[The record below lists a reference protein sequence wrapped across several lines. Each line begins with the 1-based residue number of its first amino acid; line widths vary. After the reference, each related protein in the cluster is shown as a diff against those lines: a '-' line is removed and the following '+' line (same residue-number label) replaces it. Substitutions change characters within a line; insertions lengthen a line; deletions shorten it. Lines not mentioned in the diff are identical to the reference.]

1 MIKIESIGM
10 EDQDFGDFVPE
21 SLFEAIDQLNNGGK
35 SCATN
40 SSINTSM
47 EEFMDFE
54 LDLSSENMT
63 SFLELEQEIKE
74 ATTTS
79 PLPLPRP
86 SVIVK
91 PRPKP
96 ASVQQAGPSPSL
108 ADIMTSC
115 GIEYDLPEDGNVSS
129 PSSIHSDIQLDQNQ
143 ELIEELEEFFIKT
156 EGCPT
161 VVDKESEHPDQLS
174 LAGLNDPSSCSLL
187 TAEGQ
192 KVIIIIAPSSPAESV
207 STSITSSD
215 SDPEWSPSPCPLSPA
230 QLSLLSSR
238 PEQRKARK
246 KYARTKPPS
255 PPSVTPYPADKK
267 ERKKAQNRTAAFRYR
282 EKKKSEQDLAE
293 EELEALAEKN
303 RQLQGRLGEMETE
316 FKYLKKLMV
325 EAGLGKYTLA
335 VNY

>member
-1 MIKIESIGM
+1 
-10 EDQDFGDFVPE
+10 
-21 SLFEAIDQLNNGGK
+21 
-35 SCATN
+35 
-40 SSINTSM
+40 
-47 EEFMDFE
+47 MDFE

-74 ATTTS
+74 ATTN
-79 PLPLPRP
+79 LPEHLLRP

-96 ASVQQAGPSPSL
+96 AEQPSL
-108 ADIMTSC
+108 TDIMTSC
-115 GIEYDLPEDGNVSS
+115 GIEYELPEDCNVSS

-156 EGCPT
+156 EGSAT
-161 VVDKESEHPDQLS
+161 VVDESQQPGELS
-174 LAGLNDPSSCSLL
+174 LTGLNNTLSSSIV
-187 TAEGQ
+187 TPEGQ
-192 KVIIIIAPSSPAESV
+192 NVIIIIAPSSPAESV
-207 STSITSSD
+207 TTTASISTD
-215 SDPEWSPSPCPLSPA
+215 SDPEWTPSPAPLSPA
-230 QLSLLSSR
+230 QFSLLST
-238 PEQRKARK
+238 Q
-246 KYARTKPPS
+246 
-255 PPSVTPYPADKK
+255 PAQTK

-303 RQLQGRLGEMETE
+303 SQLQEKLVEMETE

>member
-1 MIKIESIGM
+1 MEKIGLEDM
-10 EDQDFGDFVPE
+10 EDFGDFVPE

-40 SSINTSM
+40 SSLNNSM

-74 ATTTS
+74 VTTTS
-79 PLPLPRP
+79 LPEPLPRP
-86 SVIVK
+86 SVIVR

-96 ASVQQAGPSPSL
+96 AVLPSPNL

-115 GIEYDLPEDGNVSS
+115 GIEYDLPEDSNVSS

-156 EGCPT
+156 DGCPT
-161 VVDKESEHPDQLS
+161 VVDETEHTEQFNLS
-174 LAGLNDPSSCSLL
+174 SSLV
-187 TAEGQ
+187 TPEGQ
-192 KVIIIIAPSSPAESV
+192 NVIIIIAPSSPTESV
-207 STSITSSD
+207 LTTTTTSD
-215 SDPEWSPSPCPLSPA
+215 SDTEWTPSPAPLSPA
-230 QLSLLSSR
+230 QLSLLSSK
-238 PEQRKARK
+238 PEQTKTRK
-246 KYARTKPPS
+246 KYARSKPPS
-255 PPSVTPYPADKK
+255 PPSVAPYPVDKK

-293 EELEALAEKN
+293 EEVEALADKN
-303 RQLQGRLGEMETE
+303 SQLQEKLVEMETE

>member
-1 MIKIESIGM
+1 
-10 EDQDFGDFVPE
+10 
-21 SLFEAIDQLNNGGK
+21 
-35 SCATN
+35 
-40 SSINTSM
+40 
-47 EEFMDFE
+47 MDFE
-54 LDLSSENMT
+54 LDLSSENMA

-74 ATTTS
+74 ATTL
-79 PLPLPRP
+79 LPDPVPRP

-96 ASVQQAGPSPSL
+96 AVQPSPSL
-108 ADIMTSC
+108 TDIMTSC
-115 GIEYDLPEDGNVSS
+115 GIEYDLPEDCNVSS

-156 EGCPT
+156 EGCAT
-161 VVDKESEHPDQLS
+161 VVDESDHAEQLNLSSS
-174 LAGLNDPSSCSLL
+174 LVTP
-187 TAEGQ
+187 EGQ
-192 KVIIIIAPSSPAESV
+192 KVIIIIAPSSPTESL
-207 STSITSSD
+207 TTIAASD
-215 SDPEWSPSPCPLSPA
+215 SDPEWSLSPGPLSPA
-230 QLSLLSSR
+230 QQSLLSR
-238 PEQRKARK
+238 KPEQGRTRK
-246 KYARTKPPS
+246 KYARSKQPS
-255 PPSVTPYPADKK
+255 PPSAAPYPADKK

-303 RQLQGRLGEMETE
+303 SQLQEKLGEMETE

>member
-1 MIKIESIGM
+1 
-10 EDQDFGDFVPE
+10 
-21 SLFEAIDQLNNGGK
+21 
-35 SCATN
+35 
-40 SSINTSM
+40 
-47 EEFMDFE
+47 MDFE

-74 ATTTS
+74 ATTINS
-79 PLPLPRP
+79 LPEPLLRP

-96 ASVQQAGPSPSL
+96 AAQPSL
-108 ADIMTSC
+108 SDIMTSC
-115 GIEYDLPEDGNVSS
+115 GIEYDLPEDCNVSS

-161 VVDKESEHPDQLS
+161 VVDETEHTEQLSLS
-174 LAGLNDPSSCSLL
+174 LAGLNNPISSGLV

-192 KVIIIIAPSSPAESV
+192 NVIIIIAPSSPAESV
-207 STSITSSD
+207 ASTATTD
-215 SDPEWSPSPCPLSPA
+215 SDPEWSLGSPGPVSPA
-230 QLSLLSSR
+230 QLSQLRRR
-238 PEQRKARK
+238 PEQRKTRK
-246 KYARTKPPS
+246 KYARAKPPS

-293 EELEALAEKN
+293 EELEGLAEKN
-303 RQLQGRLGEMETE
+303 RQLQEKLGEMETE

-325 EAGLGKYTLA
+325 EAGLGKYTQA

>member
-1 MIKIESIGM
+1 MEKIGLEDM
-10 EDQDFGDFVPE
+10 EDFGDFVPE

-40 SSINTSM
+40 SSLNNSM

-74 ATTTS
+74 VTTTS
-79 PLPLPRP
+79 LPEPLPRP
-86 SVIVK
+86 SVIVR

-96 ASVQQAGPSPSL
+96 AVLPSPNL

-115 GIEYDLPEDGNVSS
+115 GIEYDLPEDSNVSS

-156 EGCPT
+156 DGCPT
-161 VVDKESEHPDQLS
+161 VVDETEHTEQFNLS
-174 LAGLNDPSSCSLL
+174 SSLV
-187 TAEGQ
+187 TPEGQ
-192 KVIIIIAPSSPAESV
+192 NVIIIIAPSSPTESV
-207 STSITSSD
+207 LTTTTTSD
-215 SDPEWSPSPCPLSPA
+215 SDTEWTPSPAPLSPA
-230 QLSLLSSR
+230 QLSLLSSK
-238 PEQRKARK
+238 PEQTKTRK
-246 KYARTKPPS
+246 KYARSKPPS
-255 PPSVTPYPADKK
+255 PPSVAPYPVDKK

-293 EELEALAEKN
+293 EEVEALADKN
-303 RQLQGRLGEMETE
+303 SQLQEKLVEMETE

-325 EAGLGKYTLA
+325 EAGLGKYTMA

>member
-1 MIKIESIGM
+1 
-10 EDQDFGDFVPE
+10 
-21 SLFEAIDQLNNGGK
+21 
-35 SCATN
+35 
-40 SSINTSM
+40 
-47 EEFMDFE
+47 MDFE

-79 PLPLPRP
+79 PQPLPRP

-96 ASVQQAGPSPSL
+96 ASVQLAGPSPSL

-115 GIEYDLPEDGNVSS
+115 GIEYDLPEDGTDVAS

-161 VVDKESEHPDQLS
+161 VVEEIEQTEQVNLS
-174 LAGLNDPSSCSLL
+174 SSLV
-187 TAEGQ
+187 TPEGQ
-192 KVIIIIAPSSPAESV
+192 NVIIIIAPSSPAES
-207 STSITSSD
+207 ITTTTTTNID
-215 SDPEWSPSPCPLSPA
+215 SDPEWTPSPAPLSPA
-230 QLSLLSSR
+230 QLSLLGR
-238 PEQRKARK
+238 KPEQ
-246 KYARTKPPS
+246 TK
-255 PPSVTPYPADKK
+255 T
-267 ERKKAQNRTAAFRYR
+267 R
-282 EKKKSEQDLAE
+282 KKSEQDLAE
-293 EELEALAEKN
+293 EELEALADRN
-303 RQLQGRLGEMETE
+303 SQLQNKLVEMETE

-325 EAGLGKYTLA
+325 EAGLGKYTQA

>member
-1 MIKIESIGM
+1 MIKMEKIGLEDM
-10 EDQDFGDFVPE
+10 EDFGDFVPE

-40 SSINTSM
+40 SSLNNSM

-74 ATTTS
+74 VTTTS
-79 PLPLPRP
+79 LPEPLPRP
-86 SVIVK
+86 SVIVR

-96 ASVQQAGPSPSL
+96 AVLPSPNL

-115 GIEYDLPEDGNVSS
+115 GIEYDLPEDSNVSS

-156 EGCPT
+156 DGCPT
-161 VVDKESEHPDQLS
+161 VVDETEHTEQFNLS
-174 LAGLNDPSSCSLL
+174 SSLV
-187 TAEGQ
+187 TPEGQ
-192 KVIIIIAPSSPAESV
+192 NVIIIIAPSSPTESV
-207 STSITSSD
+207 LTTTTTSD
-215 SDPEWSPSPCPLSPA
+215 SDTEWTPSPAPLSPA
-230 QLSLLSSR
+230 QLSLLSSK
-238 PEQRKARK
+238 PEQTKTRK
-246 KYARTKPPS
+246 KYARSKPPS
-255 PPSVTPYPADKK
+255 PPSVAPYPVDKK

-293 EELEALAEKN
+293 EEVEALADKN
-303 RQLQGRLGEMETE
+303 SQLQEKLVEMETE

-325 EAGLGKYTLA
+325 EAGLGKYTMA

>member
-1 MIKIESIGM
+1 MENIGM
-10 EDQDFGDFVPE
+10 EDQDFGDFGDFVPE

-35 SCATN
+35 SCANN
-40 SSINTSM
+40 SSINNSM

-54 LDLSSENMT
+54 LDLSSENMA

-74 ATTTS
+74 ATTLL
-79 PLPLPRP
+79 PEPLPRP

-96 ASVQQAGPSPSL
+96 AGQQVSPSL

-161 VVDKESEHPDQLS
+161 VVDESDDQEQLS
-174 LAGLNDPSSCSLL
+174 LAGFNNPVSSSLV
-187 TAEGQ
+187 TPEGQ

-207 STSITSSD
+207 TNTASTSGD
-215 SDPEWSPSPCPLSPA
+215 SDPEWSPSPGPLSPA
-230 QLSLLSSR
+230 QLSLVNTR
-238 PEQRKARK
+238 PGQTKARK
-246 KYARTKPPS
+246 KYARAKPPS

-303 RQLQGRLGEMETE
+303 SQLQEKLGEMETE
-316 FKYLKKLMV
+316 FRYLKKLMV

>member
-1 MIKIESIGM
+1 MIKIENIGM
-10 EDQDFGDFVPE
+10 EEMEDFGDFVPE

-35 SCATN
+35 SCTTT
-40 SSINTSM
+40 SSINNSL

-74 ATTTS
+74 ATIS
-79 PLPLPRP
+79 LPEPLPRP

-96 ASVQQAGPSPSL
+96 AVQVSPSL

-115 GIEYDLPEDGNVSS
+115 GIEYDLPEDCNVSS

-161 VVDKESEHPDQLS
+161 VVDETEHTEQLS
-174 LAGLNDPSSCSLL
+174 LDPSLV
-187 TAEGQ
+187 TPEGQ
-192 KVIIIIAPSSPAESV
+192 NVIIIIAPSSPAESITA
-207 STSITSSD
+207 STSSD

-230 QLSLLSSR
+230 QLSLLSKK
-238 PEQRKARK
+238 PEQTKTRK
-246 KYARTKPPS
+246 KYARSKPPS
-255 PPSVTPYPADKK
+255 APCVAPYPVDKK

-293 EELEALAEKN
+293 EELEALADKNSQLKEK
-303 RQLQGRLGEMETE
+303 LVEMETE

>member
-1 MIKIESIGM
+1 
-10 EDQDFGDFVPE
+10 
-21 SLFEAIDQLNNGGK
+21 
-35 SCATN
+35 
-40 SSINTSM
+40 
-47 EEFMDFE
+47 MDFE

-79 PLPLPRP
+79 PQPLPRP

-96 ASVQQAGPSPSL
+96 ASMQQAGPSPSL

-115 GIEYDLPEDGNVSS
+115 GIEYDLPEDGTDVAS

-207 STSITSSD
+207 STTTSITSSD

-238 PEQRKARK
+238 PEHSKARK

-293 EELEALAEKN
+293 ET
-303 RQLQGRLGEMETE
+303 G
-316 FKYLKKLMV
+316 
-325 EAGLGKYTLA
+325 
-335 VNY
+335 

>member
-1 MIKIESIGM
+1 
-10 EDQDFGDFVPE
+10 
-21 SLFEAIDQLNNGGK
+21 
-35 SCATN
+35 
-40 SSINTSM
+40 
-47 EEFMDFE
+47 MDFE
-54 LDLSSENMT
+54 LDLSSENMA

-74 ATTTS
+74 ATIS
-79 PLPLPRP
+79 LPEPLPRP

-96 ASVQQAGPSPSL
+96 AVQPSPSL

-115 GIEYDLPEDGNVSS
+115 GIEYDLPENCNVSS

-161 VVDKESEHPDQLS
+161 VVESQTGDQQEQLS
-174 LAGLNDPSSCSLL
+174 PAGLNNPISSGLV

-192 KVIIIIAPSSPAESV
+192 NVIIIIAPSSPAESV
-207 STSITSSD
+207 ATTATTD
-215 SDPEWSPSPCPLSPA
+215 SDPEWSPSPGPVSPA
-230 QLSLLSSR
+230 QLSLLSRR
-238 PEQRKARK
+238 PEQTKTRK
-246 KYARTKPPS
+246 KYARAKPPS

-293 EELEALAEKN
+293 EELEALAQKN

-325 EAGLGKYTLA
+325 EAGLGKYTQA